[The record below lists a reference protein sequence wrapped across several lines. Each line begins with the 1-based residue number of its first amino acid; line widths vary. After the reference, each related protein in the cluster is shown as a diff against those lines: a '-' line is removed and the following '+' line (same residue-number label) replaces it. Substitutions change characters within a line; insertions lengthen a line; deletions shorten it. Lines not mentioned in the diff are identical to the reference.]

1 MAEAKETKKKKK
13 YNRSGKLATY
23 KVGTMVEFPK
33 IRDAIN
39 PHMMREAIGEVIGHV
54 TSDNGNKFIEVEFKD
69 SKNPPQLQRSI
80 RRFVVEEKKSSEK
93 S

>member
-1 MAEAKETKKKKK
+1 MAEAKDTKKKKK
-13 YNRSGKLATY
+13 YSRTAKLSSY
-23 KVGTMVEFPK
+23 KKGTVVEFTE

-39 PHMMREAIGEVIGHV
+39 PHMTREAVGEVIGHV
-54 TSDNGNKFIEVEFKD
+54 KSENGNKYIEVEFKD

-80 RRFVVEEKKSSEK
+80 RRFVVEEKKKSSK